1 MNVIELIIE
10 EIKDNLAELFIDNYA
25 NYFCQKLILSAS
37 SEQRFKILQ
46 YFAKDFVLVSC
57 DDVGTHS
64 MQRFVEI
71 INREEEIEIIFKAIQ
86 GDIVN
91 LAFHEQGNY
100 VLLLLIGMLHG
111 AMLDYIVEQLIDYIM
126 KLYNSAFGI
135 CILNKMIQLTP
146 NMEHK
151 ARIVDILAKNITEI
165 IQDPYGNYAIT
176 TALEVSCE
184 I

>member
-1 MNVIELIIE
+1 MQNYVKKAQISVIELIID

-25 NYFCQKLILSAS
+25 NYFCQKLILNAS

-46 YFAKDFVLVSC
+46 YFAKDFVQVSC

-100 VLLLLIGMLHG
+100 VLLLLIGMLQG
-111 AMLDYIVEQLIDYIM
+111 AMLDYIVEQLIPYTY
-126 KLYNSAFGI
+126 KLSSSSFGI

-146 NMEHK
+146 
-151 ARIVDILAKNITEI
+151 
-165 IQDPYGNYAIT
+165 
-176 TALEVSCE
+176 
-184 I
+184 